1 MENYYKKLNLKKNP
15 FGELTVAERKMLA
28 VVDDAKINEWM
39 KLVNSPNHILQLVA
53 DHGRGKTTH
62 LLKLHEQCSDI
73 PYIKLIQ
80 PINMQWINTPTYFV
94 DSIENLSLPA
104 RLKLYK
110 KYHSLVVTTHRNLS
124 YEMKMMGKHVTSID
138 VSQMSLN
145 HLYAMFAKR
154 VDFVSGNEKYPVP
167 SMQLL
172 QNLQTHFGDDIRS
185 MEGVLFELYFLLSR
199 QQNSVKPSSTNVTS
213 NQKMPNPKEVK
224 SNHVRL
230 STSQLHQTNKLYKL
244 FTRTINKQTLA
255 QYQHQYAKKLLA
267 DDISLIEWI

>member
-28 VVDDAKINEWM
+28 VVDDAKINEWLQ
-39 KLVNSPNHILQLVA
+39 LVNSPNHILQLVA

-199 QQNSVKPSSTNVTS
+199 QQISVKPSSTNVTS

-224 SNHVRL
+224 PNHVRL